1 MLVPDR
7 LNTLL
12 DEGFIQA
19 VLRPLKSG
27 KEAAVF
33 VVEMDGVLRAAKVYK
48 EMKLRNFRNRHDYLD
63 GRQSGDSREQRAM
76 DRGSKYGKQQRE
88 EAWQSA
94 EAKALDTLHA
104 AGVRIPRV
112 HQHLDGVII
121 MDLVVDARGEP
132 APQLAMCNFSRDEAL
147 RHHATLMKQ
156 IQRMLC
162 AGLVHGDLSE
172 YNVLLAGDG
181 PVIIDLPQAIDATKN
196 NNAKRI
202 LIRDVGNL
210 TRFFSRFA
218 PELRRTDYAQE
229 LWLLLENAALTPD
242 TPLTGRFQAA
252 RQVVDTAIVLREIA
266 AAKEEAAKRAE
277 VKAWREAEATR
288 KAQNAQSGSGAPRR
302 R

>member
-7 LNTLL
+7 LNTLI

-132 APQLAMCNFSRDEAL
+132 APQLAMCQFSRDEAL
-147 RHHATLMKQ
+147 RYHQMLMKQ

-162 AGLVHGDLSE
+162 AGLIHGDLSE

-277 VKAWREAEATR
+277 VKAWREAEAAR
-288 KAQNAQSGSGAPRR
+288 KAQNGQSGSAAPRR